1 MCVGKKDDVLIY
13 HIPKDIEEVLE
24 LEPLPEN
31 EHENYEDELTRAYEY
46 LLRTMRY
53 NVEEIG
59 V

>member
-1 MCVGKKDDVLIY
+1 MCAGKNDDVLIY
-13 HIPKDIEEVLE
+13 HIPKDIEEVLD

-31 EHENYEDELTRAYEY
+31 EHESYEDELTRAYEY

-53 NVEEIG
+53 NIEEIG

>member
-13 HIPKDIEEVLE
+13 HIPKDIEEVLD